1 MSTLKVDDDIAQL
14 QALPKDI
21 LAQEKAITALTG
33 QSVDQKWFVV
43 HGASPQQTLER
54 LEAFTPALAQAQKA
68 GEIARWRTLPL
79 NSLARQKSDLTLLRD
94 AAPAVTNVLKSAG
107 LSAVSPNLDAMPVSV
122 DAWLE
127 SPASEGW
134 RLLWL
139 TLPDGESGVLVP
151 VDGAKNSAHLG
162 ELAARHDGVVWVDRK
177 ASFDG
182 LFALYRTLLTG
193 LLFAALAVIACGAML
208 RLGWRKGLIS
218 LVPSVLS
225 LSCGL
230 AVLAAT
236 GHPVNLFSLLAL
248 VLVLG
253 IGINYTLFFSN
264 PRGTPLTSMLAITLA
279 MMTTLLTL
287 GMLVFSATQAISS
300 FGIVLVSA
308 VALTAALLLAGCS
321 HSTDTKETR
330 PQAWL
335 QPGTKVTLPPPG
347 ISPAVSS
354 QQLLTGSFNGQ
365 TQSLLVM
372 LNADAHKVTLA
383 GLSSVGIRL
392 FLATYDETGIHTEQ
406 SIVVPQ
412 LPPASQVLADVM
424 LSHWPISAWQP
435 QLPKGWTLTDNGDRR
450 ELRNASG
457 KLVTE
462 IVYLQRKGKREPISI
477 EQHVFKYHITIQ
489 YLGD

>member
-1 MSTLKVDDDIAQL
+1 MN
-14 QALPKDI
+14 
-21 LAQEKAITALTG
+21 
-33 QSVDQKWFVV
+33 
-43 HGASPQQTLER
+43 
-54 LEAFTPALAQAQKA
+54 AF
-68 GEIARWRTLPL
+68 
-79 NSLARQKSDLTLLRD
+79 
-94 AAPAVTNVLKSAG
+94 
-107 LSAVSPNLDAMPVSV
+107 
-122 DAWLE
+122 
-127 SPASEGW
+127 
-134 RLLWL
+134 
-139 TLPDGESGVLVP
+139 
-151 VDGAKNSAHLG
+151 
-162 ELAARHDGVVWVDRK
+162 
-177 ASFDG
+177 
-182 LFALYRTLLTG
+182 YRA
-193 LLFAALAVIACGAML
+193 AALA
-208 RLGWRKGLIS
+208 
-218 LVPSVLS
+218 
-225 LSCGL
+225 
-230 AVLAAT
+230 
-236 GHPVNLFSLLAL
+236 
-248 VLVLG
+248 
-253 IGINYTLFFSN
+253 
-264 PRGTPLTSMLAITLA
+264 
-279 MMTTLLTL
+279 
-287 GMLVFSATQAISS
+287 
-300 FGIVLVSA
+300 
-308 VALTAALLLAGCS
+308 AALLLAGCS

-477 EQHVFKYHITIQ
+477 EQHVFKYHITMQ

>member
-1 MSTLKVDDDIAQL
+1 MN
-14 QALPKDI
+14 
-21 LAQEKAITALTG
+21 
-33 QSVDQKWFVV
+33 
-43 HGASPQQTLER
+43 
-54 LEAFTPALAQAQKA
+54 AF
-68 GEIARWRTLPL
+68 
-79 NSLARQKSDLTLLRD
+79 
-94 AAPAVTNVLKSAG
+94 
-107 LSAVSPNLDAMPVSV
+107 
-122 DAWLE
+122 
-127 SPASEGW
+127 
-134 RLLWL
+134 
-139 TLPDGESGVLVP
+139 
-151 VDGAKNSAHLG
+151 
-162 ELAARHDGVVWVDRK
+162 
-177 ASFDG
+177 
-182 LFALYRTLLTG
+182 YR
-193 LLFAALAVIACGAML
+193 
-208 RLGWRKGLIS
+208 
-218 LVPSVLS
+218 
-225 LSCGL
+225 
-230 AVLAAT
+230 
-236 GHPVNLFSLLAL
+236 
-248 VLVLG
+248 
-253 IGINYTLFFSN
+253 
-264 PRGTPLTSMLAITLA
+264 
-279 MMTTLLTL
+279 
-287 GMLVFSATQAISS
+287 
-300 FGIVLVSA
+300 A
-308 VALTAALLLAGCS
+308 VALAAALLLAGCS

-435 QLPKGWTLTDNGDRR
+435 QLPTGWTLTDNGDRR

>member
-1 MSTLKVDDDIAQL
+1 MN
-14 QALPKDI
+14 
-21 LAQEKAITALTG
+21 
-33 QSVDQKWFVV
+33 
-43 HGASPQQTLER
+43 
-54 LEAFTPALAQAQKA
+54 AF
-68 GEIARWRTLPL
+68 
-79 NSLARQKSDLTLLRD
+79 
-94 AAPAVTNVLKSAG
+94 
-107 LSAVSPNLDAMPVSV
+107 
-122 DAWLE
+122 
-127 SPASEGW
+127 
-134 RLLWL
+134 
-139 TLPDGESGVLVP
+139 
-151 VDGAKNSAHLG
+151 
-162 ELAARHDGVVWVDRK
+162 
-177 ASFDG
+177 
-182 LFALYRTLLTG
+182 YR
-193 LLFAALAVIACGAML
+193 
-208 RLGWRKGLIS
+208 
-218 LVPSVLS
+218 
-225 LSCGL
+225 
-230 AVLAAT
+230 
-236 GHPVNLFSLLAL
+236 
-248 VLVLG
+248 
-253 IGINYTLFFSN
+253 
-264 PRGTPLTSMLAITLA
+264 
-279 MMTTLLTL
+279 
-287 GMLVFSATQAISS
+287 
-300 FGIVLVSA
+300 A

-321 HSTDTKETR
+321 HSTDTQETR

-335 QPGTKVTLPPPG
+335 QPGTRVTLPPPG

-383 GLSSVGIRL
+383 GRSSVGIRL

-435 QLPKGWTLTDNGDRR
+435 QLPKGWTLTDTGDRR

>member
-1 MSTLKVDDDIAQL
+1 MN
-14 QALPKDI
+14 
-21 LAQEKAITALTG
+21 
-33 QSVDQKWFVV
+33 
-43 HGASPQQTLER
+43 
-54 LEAFTPALAQAQKA
+54 AF
-68 GEIARWRTLPL
+68 
-79 NSLARQKSDLTLLRD
+79 
-94 AAPAVTNVLKSAG
+94 
-107 LSAVSPNLDAMPVSV
+107 
-122 DAWLE
+122 
-127 SPASEGW
+127 
-134 RLLWL
+134 
-139 TLPDGESGVLVP
+139 
-151 VDGAKNSAHLG
+151 
-162 ELAARHDGVVWVDRK
+162 
-177 ASFDG
+177 
-182 LFALYRTLLTG
+182 YR
-193 LLFAALAVIACGAML
+193 
-208 RLGWRKGLIS
+208 
-218 LVPSVLS
+218 
-225 LSCGL
+225 
-230 AVLAAT
+230 
-236 GHPVNLFSLLAL
+236 
-248 VLVLG
+248 
-253 IGINYTLFFSN
+253 
-264 PRGTPLTSMLAITLA
+264 
-279 MMTTLLTL
+279 
-287 GMLVFSATQAISS
+287 
-300 FGIVLVSA
+300 A

-321 HSTDTKETR
+321 HSTATQETR

-335 QPGTKVTLPPPG
+335 QPGTRVTLPPPG

-424 LSHWPISAWQP
+424 LCHWPISAWQP
-435 QLPKGWTLTDNGDRR
+435 QLPKGWTLTDTGDRR

>member
-1 MSTLKVDDDIAQL
+1 MN
-14 QALPKDI
+14 
-21 LAQEKAITALTG
+21 
-33 QSVDQKWFVV
+33 
-43 HGASPQQTLER
+43 
-54 LEAFTPALAQAQKA
+54 AFYRALA
-68 GEIARWRTLPL
+68 
-79 NSLARQKSDLTLLRD
+79 LA
-94 AAPAVTNVLKSAG
+94 
-107 LSAVSPNLDAMPVSV
+107 
-122 DAWLE
+122 
-127 SPASEGW
+127 
-134 RLLWL
+134 
-139 TLPDGESGVLVP
+139 
-151 VDGAKNSAHLG
+151 
-162 ELAARHDGVVWVDRK
+162 
-177 ASFDG
+177 
-182 LFALYRTLLTG
+182 
-193 LLFAALAVIACGAML
+193 
-208 RLGWRKGLIS
+208 
-218 LVPSVLS
+218 
-225 LSCGL
+225 
-230 AVLAAT
+230 
-236 GHPVNLFSLLAL
+236 
-248 VLVLG
+248 
-253 IGINYTLFFSN
+253 
-264 PRGTPLTSMLAITLA
+264 
-279 MMTTLLTL
+279 
-287 GMLVFSATQAISS
+287 
-300 FGIVLVSA
+300 
-308 VALTAALLLAGCS
+308 AALLLAGCS

-392 FLATYDETGIHTEQ
+392 FLATYDETGIHTQQ

>member
-1 MSTLKVDDDIAQL
+1 MN
-14 QALPKDI
+14 
-21 LAQEKAITALTG
+21 
-33 QSVDQKWFVV
+33 
-43 HGASPQQTLER
+43 
-54 LEAFTPALAQAQKA
+54 AF
-68 GEIARWRTLPL
+68 
-79 NSLARQKSDLTLLRD
+79 
-94 AAPAVTNVLKSAG
+94 
-107 LSAVSPNLDAMPVSV
+107 
-122 DAWLE
+122 
-127 SPASEGW
+127 
-134 RLLWL
+134 
-139 TLPDGESGVLVP
+139 
-151 VDGAKNSAHLG
+151 
-162 ELAARHDGVVWVDRK
+162 
-177 ASFDG
+177 
-182 LFALYRTLLTG
+182 YRA
-193 LLFAALAVIACGAML
+193 AALA
-208 RLGWRKGLIS
+208 
-218 LVPSVLS
+218 
-225 LSCGL
+225 
-230 AVLAAT
+230 
-236 GHPVNLFSLLAL
+236 
-248 VLVLG
+248 
-253 IGINYTLFFSN
+253 
-264 PRGTPLTSMLAITLA
+264 
-279 MMTTLLTL
+279 
-287 GMLVFSATQAISS
+287 
-300 FGIVLVSA
+300 
-308 VALTAALLLAGCS
+308 AALLLAGCS
-321 HSTDTKETR
+321 HSTDTQETR

-335 QPGTKVTLPPPG
+335 QPGTRVTLPPPG

-435 QLPKGWTLTDNGDRR
+435 QLPKGWTLADTGDRR

>member
-1 MSTLKVDDDIAQL
+1 MN
-14 QALPKDI
+14 
-21 LAQEKAITALTG
+21 
-33 QSVDQKWFVV
+33 
-43 HGASPQQTLER
+43 
-54 LEAFTPALAQAQKA
+54 AF
-68 GEIARWRTLPL
+68 
-79 NSLARQKSDLTLLRD
+79 
-94 AAPAVTNVLKSAG
+94 
-107 LSAVSPNLDAMPVSV
+107 
-122 DAWLE
+122 
-127 SPASEGW
+127 
-134 RLLWL
+134 
-139 TLPDGESGVLVP
+139 
-151 VDGAKNSAHLG
+151 
-162 ELAARHDGVVWVDRK
+162 
-177 ASFDG
+177 
-182 LFALYRTLLTG
+182 YR
-193 LLFAALAVIACGAML
+193 
-208 RLGWRKGLIS
+208 
-218 LVPSVLS
+218 
-225 LSCGL
+225 
-230 AVLAAT
+230 
-236 GHPVNLFSLLAL
+236 
-248 VLVLG
+248 
-253 IGINYTLFFSN
+253 
-264 PRGTPLTSMLAITLA
+264 
-279 MMTTLLTL
+279 
-287 GMLVFSATQAISS
+287 
-300 FGIVLVSA
+300 A
-308 VALTAALLLAGCS
+308 VALAAALLLAGCS

-450 ELRNASG
+450 ELSNASG

>member
-1 MSTLKVDDDIAQL
+1 MND
-14 QALPKDI
+14 
-21 LAQEKAITALTG
+21 
-33 QSVDQKWFVV
+33 F
-43 HGASPQQTLER
+43 
-54 LEAFTPALAQAQKA
+54 
-68 GEIARWRTLPL
+68 
-79 NSLARQKSDLTLLRD
+79 
-94 AAPAVTNVLKSAG
+94 
-107 LSAVSPNLDAMPVSV
+107 
-122 DAWLE
+122 
-127 SPASEGW
+127 
-134 RLLWL
+134 
-139 TLPDGESGVLVP
+139 
-151 VDGAKNSAHLG
+151 
-162 ELAARHDGVVWVDRK
+162 
-177 ASFDG
+177 
-182 LFALYRTLLTG
+182 YR
-193 LLFAALAVIACGAML
+193 
-208 RLGWRKGLIS
+208 
-218 LVPSVLS
+218 
-225 LSCGL
+225 
-230 AVLAAT
+230 
-236 GHPVNLFSLLAL
+236 
-248 VLVLG
+248 
-253 IGINYTLFFSN
+253 
-264 PRGTPLTSMLAITLA
+264 
-279 MMTTLLTL
+279 
-287 GMLVFSATQAISS
+287 
-300 FGIVLVSA
+300 A

-321 HSTDTKETR
+321 HSTDTQETR

-335 QPGTKVTLPPPG
+335 QLGTRVTLPPPG

-435 QLPKGWTLTDNGDRR
+435 QLPKGWTLTDTGDRR

>member
-1 MSTLKVDDDIAQL
+1 M
-14 QALPKDI
+14 
-21 LAQEKAITALTG
+21 
-33 QSVDQKWFVV
+33 
-43 HGASPQQTLER
+43 
-54 LEAFTPALAQAQKA
+54 
-68 GEIARWRTLPL
+68 
-79 NSLARQKSDLTLLRD
+79 N
-94 AAPAVTNVLKSAG
+94 AV
-107 LSAVSPNLDAMPVSV
+107 
-122 DAWLE
+122 
-127 SPASEGW
+127 
-134 RLLWL
+134 
-139 TLPDGESGVLVP
+139 
-151 VDGAKNSAHLG
+151 
-162 ELAARHDGVVWVDRK
+162 
-177 ASFDG
+177 
-182 LFALYRTLLTG
+182 YR
-193 LLFAALAVIACGAML
+193 
-208 RLGWRKGLIS
+208 
-218 LVPSVLS
+218 
-225 LSCGL
+225 
-230 AVLAAT
+230 
-236 GHPVNLFSLLAL
+236 
-248 VLVLG
+248 
-253 IGINYTLFFSN
+253 
-264 PRGTPLTSMLAITLA
+264 
-279 MMTTLLTL
+279 
-287 GMLVFSATQAISS
+287 
-300 FGIVLVSA
+300 A
-308 VALTAALLLAGCS
+308 VALAAVLLLAGCS

-392 FLATYDETGIHTEQ
+392 FLATYDESGIHTEQ

-450 ELRNASG
+450 ELCNASS

>member
-1 MSTLKVDDDIAQL
+1 MN
-14 QALPKDI
+14 
-21 LAQEKAITALTG
+21 
-33 QSVDQKWFVV
+33 
-43 HGASPQQTLER
+43 
-54 LEAFTPALAQAQKA
+54 AF
-68 GEIARWRTLPL
+68 
-79 NSLARQKSDLTLLRD
+79 
-94 AAPAVTNVLKSAG
+94 
-107 LSAVSPNLDAMPVSV
+107 
-122 DAWLE
+122 
-127 SPASEGW
+127 
-134 RLLWL
+134 
-139 TLPDGESGVLVP
+139 
-151 VDGAKNSAHLG
+151 
-162 ELAARHDGVVWVDRK
+162 
-177 ASFDG
+177 
-182 LFALYRTLLTG
+182 YR
-193 LLFAALAVIACGAML
+193 
-208 RLGWRKGLIS
+208 
-218 LVPSVLS
+218 
-225 LSCGL
+225 
-230 AVLAAT
+230 
-236 GHPVNLFSLLAL
+236 
-248 VLVLG
+248 
-253 IGINYTLFFSN
+253 
-264 PRGTPLTSMLAITLA
+264 
-279 MMTTLLTL
+279 
-287 GMLVFSATQAISS
+287 
-300 FGIVLVSA
+300 A
-308 VALTAALLLAGCS
+308 VALAAALLLAGCS

-335 QPGTKVTLPPPG
+335 QPGTRVTLPPPG

-354 QQLLTGSFNGQ
+354 QQLLTGSFNGK

-462 IVYLQRKGKREPISI
+462 IVYLQRKGRREPISI

>member
-1 MSTLKVDDDIAQL
+1 MN
-14 QALPKDI
+14 
-21 LAQEKAITALTG
+21 
-33 QSVDQKWFVV
+33 
-43 HGASPQQTLER
+43 
-54 LEAFTPALAQAQKA
+54 AF
-68 GEIARWRTLPL
+68 
-79 NSLARQKSDLTLLRD
+79 
-94 AAPAVTNVLKSAG
+94 
-107 LSAVSPNLDAMPVSV
+107 
-122 DAWLE
+122 
-127 SPASEGW
+127 
-134 RLLWL
+134 
-139 TLPDGESGVLVP
+139 
-151 VDGAKNSAHLG
+151 
-162 ELAARHDGVVWVDRK
+162 
-177 ASFDG
+177 
-182 LFALYRTLLTG
+182 YR
-193 LLFAALAVIACGAML
+193 
-208 RLGWRKGLIS
+208 
-218 LVPSVLS
+218 
-225 LSCGL
+225 
-230 AVLAAT
+230 
-236 GHPVNLFSLLAL
+236 
-248 VLVLG
+248 
-253 IGINYTLFFSN
+253 
-264 PRGTPLTSMLAITLA
+264 
-279 MMTTLLTL
+279 
-287 GMLVFSATQAISS
+287 
-300 FGIVLVSA
+300 A
-308 VALTAALLLAGCS
+308 VALAAALLLAGCS

-335 QPGTKVTLPPPG
+335 QPGTRVTLPPPG
-347 ISPAVSS
+347 ISPAVST

>member
-1 MSTLKVDDDIAQL
+1 MN
-14 QALPKDI
+14 
-21 LAQEKAITALTG
+21 
-33 QSVDQKWFVV
+33 
-43 HGASPQQTLER
+43 
-54 LEAFTPALAQAQKA
+54 AF
-68 GEIARWRTLPL
+68 
-79 NSLARQKSDLTLLRD
+79 
-94 AAPAVTNVLKSAG
+94 
-107 LSAVSPNLDAMPVSV
+107 
-122 DAWLE
+122 
-127 SPASEGW
+127 
-134 RLLWL
+134 
-139 TLPDGESGVLVP
+139 
-151 VDGAKNSAHLG
+151 
-162 ELAARHDGVVWVDRK
+162 
-177 ASFDG
+177 
-182 LFALYRTLLTG
+182 YR
-193 LLFAALAVIACGAML
+193 
-208 RLGWRKGLIS
+208 
-218 LVPSVLS
+218 
-225 LSCGL
+225 
-230 AVLAAT
+230 
-236 GHPVNLFSLLAL
+236 
-248 VLVLG
+248 
-253 IGINYTLFFSN
+253 
-264 PRGTPLTSMLAITLA
+264 
-279 MMTTLLTL
+279 
-287 GMLVFSATQAISS
+287 
-300 FGIVLVSA
+300 A
-308 VALTAALLLAGCS
+308 VALAAALLLAGCS

-330 PQAWL
+330 PQACL
-335 QPGTKVTLPPPG
+335 QPGTKVELPPRG